1 MSAPALSYNPDDL
14 LREKKRHYIS
24 ASDTDIKAMLKSCG
38 LSELSELFAHI
49 PKSIRMK
56 KTPAIEAEFSYEDL
70 VQHVYEISSK
80 NKLPKA
86 NFAAHGLYHAK
97 VMDIVE
103 TICGLRELVTAY
115 TPYQPERSQGTL
127 ATHWIYQSLMAQIT
141 GFEAINVSMY
151 DRASTLFEACLTAL
165 RLHKKG
171 TTCLLSAGLFE
182 KDLEV
187 LNTLAKE
194 THITFKTVDLDSISG
209 CCDFKKLKACIESS
223 TDVAA
228 FAFPQINK
236 SGTIEQ
242 VDQITDYLASKQIKS
257 IAVVDP
263 ILLGSKGLNPPAN
276 WGEKGSNIFV
286 AEGQHL
292 AIGPN
297 FGGPGLGVFG
307 VRFND
312 QCKTDIRTTPGRF
325 VGKGFDLKGKPCL
338 TQVISAREQHIRREK
353 ATSNICS
360 NEAYISTIAGA
371 AMLNRGEMGFIE
383 AGYGAKEKAHFLAQ
397 TLCQLDGVEL
407 TYPNSSFFNEFTLT
421 INQDIDALIEKA
433 IAEEL
438 NIGVNVSAELSEN
451 KLNCLKISL
460 SDKQTQDNIGHI
472 CAFFKTHFN
481 EGSVATIPNI
491 AEKSMRR
498 GTLNLASYSTE
509 ELKTFYTKLASQN
522 ISPDNSIYPL
532 GSCTMKYNPYINEYA
547 AGLEGFAEIHP
558 SAREADAQGSLQI
571 IYETQEIFKNVLG
584 LPAVTTQPVA
594 GAQGEWMGLKMMQAY
609 HRDNSSHERDIVLIP
624 RSAHGTNPAT
634 ATIAGF
640 KTGRSRN
647 ESSGVVLIE
656 SNTSGQIDMA
666 HFEQL
671 LTEYGTRIA
680 GVMITNPNT
689 SGVFENQFEE
699 ISEKIHALDA
709 LVYMDGANLNA
720 IAGWLDLG
728 AMGVDAVHSNTHKT
742 WSIPHGG
749 GGPGDAF
756 VAVSE
761 KLAPYLPG
769 VQVFKEENGY
779 RCVKTE
785 KSIGS
790 CHRHYGNFAHKVRC
804 FTYLKRLGAEG
815 VPRMSALAVL
825 CARYLKYRLKDHFE
839 FMPSSSEAIC
849 MHEFIITLKPALFS
863 KIEAAGVPKNAII
876 MRIGKLFLDFG
887 FHAPTI
893 AFPEVL
899 GIMIEPTECYSKDE
913 LDRFAD
919 AVIAIHD
926 LANEH
931 PEVLLTAPHFTP
943 IDRVDDVAANR
954 KLVLCETIDN
964 LPEVFE
970 NRISPLDLAKMPLEQ
985 ITAQILAAHRGT
997 ETNN

>member
-1 MSAPALSYNPDDL
+1 MNAPPLQYNPEEL

-24 ASDTDIKAMLKSCG
+24 ASDSDIQEMLKSCG
-38 LSELSELFAHI
+38 ASELSDLFKHI
-49 PKSIRMK
+49 PESIRMK
-56 KTPAIEAEFSYEDL
+56 KIPAIEPEFSYEDL
-70 VQHVYEISSK
+70 VNHVYEISAK
-80 NKLPKA
+80 NRLPKTS
-86 NFAAHGLYHAK
+86 FASHGLYHAK
-97 VMDIVE
+97 VMDIVP
-103 TICGLRELVTAY
+103 TICNLRELVTAY

-182 KDLEV
+182 KDIEV

-194 THITFKTVDLDSISG
+194 THIIFKLVDIDSISG
-209 CCDFKKLKACIESS
+209 LCDFEQLKECIESS
-223 TDVAA
+223 EDIAA
-228 FAFPQINK
+228 FAFPQINV
-236 SGTIEQ
+236 SGTIEN

-257 IAVVDP
+257 IAVIDP
-263 ILLGSKGLNPPAN
+263 ILLGTKSLKAPAD

-297 FGGPGLGVFG
+297 FGGPGLGIFG

-312 QCKTDIRTTPGRF
+312 QCKTDIRTAPGRF

-371 AMLNRGEMGFIE
+371 AILNRGEAGFIE
-383 AGYGAKEKAHFLAQ
+383 AGFGAQEKAHLIAQ
-397 TLCQLDGVEL
+397 KLCNLEGINL
-407 TYPNSSFFNEFTLT
+407 TYSDSAFFNEFTLT
-421 INQDIDALIEKA
+421 IDRDLDALIEEA
-433 IAEEL
+433 STENL
-438 NIGVNVSAELSEN
+438 NIGVNVSAELCGN
-451 KLNCLKISL
+451 KLNLLKISL
-460 SDKQTQDNIGHI
+460 SDKQ
-472 CAFFKTHFN
+472 N
-481 EGSVATIPNI
+481 EGDIEQLLTFFTKKFKESSKADIPSIPKNALRNNSLDLATF
-491 AEKSMRR
+491 
-498 GTLNLASYSTE
+498 STE
-509 ELKTFYTKLASQN
+509 ELKTFYTKLAAQN

-547 AGLEGFAEIHP
+547 AGLEGFSELHP

-571 IYETQEIFKNVLG
+571 IYETQEIFKSILG
-584 LPAVTTQPVA
+584 LNAVTTQPVA

-609 HRDNSSHERDIVLIP
+609 HRDNSTHKRDIVLIP

-640 KTGRSRN
+640 KTARSRTD
-647 ESSGVVLIE
+647 SSGVVLIE
-656 SNTSGQIDMA
+656 SNNSGQIDIT
-666 HFEQL
+666 HFDQL
-671 LTEYGTRIA
+671 IAEYGTRIA
-680 GVMITNPNT
+680 GIMITNPNT
-689 SGVFENQFEE
+689 SGIFENQFEE
-699 ISEKIHALDA
+699 ISSKIHAIDA

-769 VQVFKEENGY
+769 IQVLKKENSY
-779 RCVKTE
+779 VCAKTE

-825 CARYLKYRLKDHFE
+825 CARYLKYRLKDYFD
-839 FMPSSSEAIC
+839 FMPSSEKAIC
-849 MHEFIITLKPALFS
+849 MHEFIITLKPTLFN
-863 KIEAAGVPKNAII
+863 KIEAAGIPKNAIV

-899 GIMIEPTECYSKDE
+899 GIMIEPTECYTKDE
-913 LDRFAD
+913 LDRFSD

-926 LANEH
+926 LVNEH

-954 KLVLCETIDN
+954 NLVLCETIN
-964 LPEVFE
+964 ELPEVFE

-985 ITAQILAAHRGT
+985 ITTQILKAHQQT
-997 ETNN
+997 EQNN